1 MSRIL
6 RRPMF
11 RGGSTNNEGI
21 MSVPRKGYKKAG
33 PVDSEFDFGFLG
45 DNREEGGLRNLSS
58 SYYGG
63 LLEDENKSDLLGLG
77 LSNRTSDIDIDS
89 DKSTTLNKS
98 KIIEKIKEGDI
109 ADELGLSPLGKRLRQ
124 RYLSQRTDPLGKFLI
139 NFGLNYMSAR
149 PRGGKFGALATA
161 AEAAKK
167 PTEQLYAD
175 QDTEAALELKLLS
188 AFGKEKD
195 TDAMKIAKA
204 YAQKYGGTAED
215 YLAMIAKRKI
225 DSSDLKDL
233 SPAAIVR
240 KYATEASKSRDF
252 QDDPVAQRNIG
263 IFRLRVEQDK
273 VDKNILNSLAPGNPY
288 LAPDLVKRSSEN
300 KNILEFSPTAN
311 EQDRKLYNES
321 YIYVNPT
328 DRGFY
333 QIKDINKKRVFVRV
347 GEFN

>member
-11 RGGSTNNEGI
+11 RGGSANEGV
-21 MSVPRKGYKKAG
+21 MSVPRKGYQTI
-33 PVDSEFDFGFLG
+33 D
-45 DNREEGGLRNLSS
+45 EEGVQPEETVAESQGSIPNNKMLQQ
-58 SYYGG
+58 
-63 LLEDENKSDLLGLG
+63 LL
-77 LSNRTSDIDIDS
+77 
-89 DKSTTLNKS
+89 
-98 KIIEKIKEGDI
+98 
-109 ADELGLSPLGKRLRQ
+109 ADRP
-124 RYLSQRTDPLGKFLI
+124 DPLGKFLI

-149 PRGGKFGALATA
+149 PRSGKLGFLTTA
-161 AEAAKK
+161 ADAAKK
-167 PTEQLYAD
+167 PTEQLYSD
-175 QDTEAALELKLLS
+175 LDTERAFNLKLYS
-188 AFGKEKD
+188 ALNPKD
-195 TDAMKIAKA
+195 SETMRMAKA
-204 YAQKYGGTAED
+204 YAKKYGGTPEE
-215 YLAMIAKRKI
+215 YIAKLGKRKI

-273 VDKNILNSLAPGNPY
+273 VDKNVLNSLAPGNPY

-321 YIYVNPT
+321 YIYINPT

>member
-6 RRPMF
+6 RRPLF
-11 RGGSTNNEGI
+11 RGGSANEGV
-21 MSVPRKGYKKAG
+21 MSVPRKGYQIAG
-33 PVDSEFDFGFLG
+33 LVDEDDDDVIETVASSQG
-45 DNREEGGLRNLSS
+45 DTSRDKM
-58 SYYGG
+58 
-63 LLEDENKSDLLGLG
+63 LLKLL
-77 LSNRTSDIDIDS
+77 
-89 DKSTTLNKS
+89 
-98 KIIEKIKEGDI
+98 
-109 ADELGLSPLGKRLRQ
+109 ADRP
-124 RYLSQRTDPLGKFLI
+124 DPLGKFLI
-139 NFGLNYMSAR
+139 DFGLDLMSR
-149 PRGGKFGALATA
+149 PASRGKLGFLTTA
-161 AEAAKK
+161 AKAAKA
-167 PTEQLYAD
+167 PTKQLYSD
-175 QDTEAALELKLLS
+175 LDTERAFNLKLYS
-188 AFGKEKD
+188 ALNPKD
-195 TDAMKIAKA
+195 TETMRMAKA
-204 YAQKYGGTAED
+204 YAKKYGGTPEE
-215 YLAMIAKRKI
+215 YLAKLGKRKI

-273 VDKNILNSLAPGNPY
+273 VDKNVLNSLAPGNPY

-311 EQDRKLYNES
+311 EQDKKLYNES

-333 QIKDINKKRVFVRV
+333 QIKEVNKKRVFVRI

>member
-6 RRPMF
+6 RRPLF
-11 RGGSTNNEGI
+11 RGGFANEGV
-21 MSVPRKGYKKAG
+21 MSVPRKGYQVAG
-33 PVDSEFDFGFLG
+33 LVD
-45 DNREEGGLRNLSS
+45 
-58 SYYGG
+58 
-63 LLEDENKSDLLGLG
+63 EDD
-77 LSNRTSDIDIDS
+77 D
-89 DKSTTLNKS
+89 
-98 KIIEKIKEGDI
+98 IIETVASSQGDTSRDKMLQQLL
-109 ADELGLSPLGKRLRQ
+109 ADRP
-124 RYLSQRTDPLGKFLI
+124 DPLGKFLI
-139 NFGLNYMSAR
+139 DFGLDLMSR
-149 PRGGKFGALATA
+149 PASSGKFGFLTTA
-161 AEAAKK
+161 AKAAKA
-167 PTEQLYAD
+167 PTKQLYSD
-175 QDTEAALELKLLS
+175 LDTERAFNLKLYS
-188 AFGKEKD
+188 ALNPKD
-195 TDAMKIAKA
+195 SENMRIARA
-204 YAQKYGGTAED
+204 YAKKYGGTPED
-215 YLAMIAKRKI
+215 YIATLAKRKI

-273 VDKNILNSLAPGNPY
+273 VDKNVLNSLAPGNPY

-321 YIYVNPT
+321 YIYINPT

-333 QIKDINKKRVFVRV
+333 QIKEINKKRVFVRI

>member
-6 RRPMF
+6 RRPLF
-11 RGGSTNNEGI
+11 RGGSANEGV
-21 MSVPRKGYKKAG
+21 MSVPRKGYQIAG
-33 PVDSEFDFGFLG
+33 LVDEDDDDVIETVASSQG
-45 DNREEGGLRNLSS
+45 DTSRDKMLQQ
-58 SYYGG
+58 
-63 LLEDENKSDLLGLG
+63 LL
-77 LSNRTSDIDIDS
+77 
-89 DKSTTLNKS
+89 
-98 KIIEKIKEGDI
+98 
-109 ADELGLSPLGKRLRQ
+109 ADRP
-124 RYLSQRTDPLGKFLI
+124 DPLGKFLI
-139 NFGLNYMSAR
+139 DFGLDLMSR
-149 PRGGKFGALATA
+149 PASRGKLGFLTTA
-161 AEAAKK
+161 AKAAKA
-167 PTEQLYAD
+167 PTKQLYSD
-175 QDTEAALELKLLS
+175 LDTERAFNLKLYS
-188 AFGKEKD
+188 ALNPKD
-195 TDAMKIAKA
+195 TETMRMAKA
-204 YAQKYGGTAED
+204 YAKKYGGTPEE
-215 YLAMIAKRKI
+215 YLAKLGKRKI

-273 VDKNILNSLAPGNPY
+273 VDKNVLNSLAPGNPY

-311 EQDRKLYNES
+311 EQDKKLYNES

-333 QIKDINKKRVFVRV
+333 QIKEVNKKRVFVRV

>member
-1 MSRIL
+1 
-6 RRPMF
+6 MF
-11 RGGSTNNEGI
+11 RGGSTSNEGI
-21 MSVPRKGYKKAG
+21 MSVPRKGYEEAGLVNENNVTVEDDDKEKAAESQG
-33 PVDSEFDFGFLG
+33 STSNNKMLQQ
-45 DNREEGGLRNLSS
+45 
-58 SYYGG
+58 
-63 LLEDENKSDLLGLG
+63 LL
-77 LSNRTSDIDIDS
+77 
-89 DKSTTLNKS
+89 
-98 KIIEKIKEGDI
+98 
-109 ADELGLSPLGKRLRQ
+109 ADRP
-124 RYLSQRTDPLGKFLI
+124 DPLGKFLI

-149 PRGGKFGALATA
+149 PRSGKLGFLTTA
-161 AEAAKK
+161 ADAAKK
-167 PTEQLYAD
+167 PTEQLYSD
-175 QDTEAALELKLLS
+175 LDTERAFNLKLYS
-188 AFGKEKD
+188 ALNPKD
-195 TDAMKIAKA
+195 SENMRIARA
-204 YAQKYGGTAED
+204 YAKKYGGTPEE
-215 YLAMIAKRKI
+215 YIAKLGKRKI

-273 VDKNILNSLAPGNPY
+273 VDKNVLNSLAPGNPY

-321 YIYVNPT
+321 YIYINPT

-333 QIKDINKKRVFVRV
+333 QIKDINKKRVFVKV

>member
-6 RRPMF
+6 RRPLF
-11 RGGSTNNEGI
+11 RGGSANEGV
-21 MSVPRKGYKKAG
+21 MSVPRKGYADPDEDG
-33 PVDSEFDFGFLG
+33 VQPEEDNIIDTVASSQG
-45 DNREEGGLRNLSS
+45 DTSRDKMLQQ
-58 SYYGG
+58 
-63 LLEDENKSDLLGLG
+63 LL
-77 LSNRTSDIDIDS
+77 
-89 DKSTTLNKS
+89 
-98 KIIEKIKEGDI
+98 
-109 ADELGLSPLGKRLRQ
+109 ADRP
-124 RYLSQRTDPLGKFLI
+124 DPLGKFLI
-139 NFGLNYMSAR
+139 DFGLDLMSR
-149 PRGGKFGALATA
+149 PASKGKFGFLTTA
-161 AEAAKK
+161 AKAAKA
-167 PTEQLYAD
+167 PTKQLYSD
-175 QDTEAALELKLLS
+175 LDTESSE
-188 AFGKEKD
+188 
-195 TDAMKIAKA
+195 TMRMAKA
-204 YAQKYGGTAED
+204 YAKKYGGTPEE
-215 YLAMIAKRKI
+215 YLAKLGKRKI

-273 VDKNILNSLAPGNPY
+273 VDKNVLNSLAPGNPY

-311 EQDRKLYNES
+311 EQDKKLYNES

-333 QIKDINKKRVFVRV
+333 QIKEVNKKRVFVRV

>member
-6 RRPMF
+6 RRPLF
-11 RGGSTNNEGI
+11 RGGSANEGV
-21 MSVPRKGYKKAG
+21 MSVPRKGYQIAG
-33 PVDSEFDFGFLG
+33 LVDEDDDDVIETVASSQG
-45 DNREEGGLRNLSS
+45 DTSRDKMLQQ
-58 SYYGG
+58 
-63 LLEDENKSDLLGLG
+63 LL
-77 LSNRTSDIDIDS
+77 
-89 DKSTTLNKS
+89 
-98 KIIEKIKEGDI
+98 
-109 ADELGLSPLGKRLRQ
+109 ADRP
-124 RYLSQRTDPLGKFLI
+124 DPLGKFLI
-139 NFGLNYMSAR
+139 DFGLDLMSR
-149 PRGGKFGALATA
+149 PASKGKFGFLTTA
-161 AEAAKK
+161 AKAAKA
-167 PTEQLYAD
+167 PTKQLYSD
-175 QDTEAALELKLLS
+175 LDTERAFNLKLYS
-188 AFGKEKD
+188 ALNPKD
-195 TDAMKIAKA
+195 SETMRMAKA
-204 YAQKYGGTAED
+204 YAKKYGGTPEE
-215 YLAMIAKRKI
+215 YLAKLGKRKI

-273 VDKNILNSLAPGNPY
+273 VDKNVLNSLAPGNPY

-311 EQDRKLYNES
+311 EQDKKLYNES

-333 QIKDINKKRVFVRV
+333 QIKEVNKKRVFVRV

>member
-6 RRPMF
+6 RRPLF
-11 RGGSTNNEGI
+11 RGGSANEGV
-21 MSVPRKGYKKAG
+21 MSVPRKGYQIAG
-33 PVDSEFDFGFLG
+33 LVDEDDDDVIETVASSQG
-45 DNREEGGLRNLSS
+45 DTSRDKM
-58 SYYGG
+58 
-63 LLEDENKSDLLGLG
+63 LLKLL
-77 LSNRTSDIDIDS
+77 
-89 DKSTTLNKS
+89 
-98 KIIEKIKEGDI
+98 
-109 ADELGLSPLGKRLRQ
+109 ADRP
-124 RYLSQRTDPLGKFLI
+124 DPLGKFLI
-139 NFGLNYMSAR
+139 DFGLDLMSR
-149 PRGGKFGALATA
+149 PASRGKLGFLTTA
-161 AEAAKK
+161 AKAAKA
-167 PTEQLYAD
+167 PTKQLYSD
-175 QDTEAALELKLLS
+175 LDTERAFNLKLYS
-188 AFGKEKD
+188 ALNPKD
-195 TDAMKIAKA
+195 TETMRMAKA
-204 YAQKYGGTAED
+204 YAKKYGGTPEE
-215 YLAMIAKRKI
+215 YLAKLGKRKI

-263 IFRLRVEQDK
+263 IFRLRVEQDQVNK
-273 VDKNILNSLAPGNPY
+273 DVLNSLAPGNPY

-333 QIKDINKKRVFVRV
+333 QIKEVNKKRVFVRI

>member
-6 RRPMF
+6 RRPLF
-11 RGGSTNNEGI
+11 RGGSANEGV
-21 MSVPRKGYKKAG
+21 MSVPRKGYQIAG
-33 PVDSEFDFGFLG
+33 LVDEDDDDVIETVASSQG
-45 DNREEGGLRNLSS
+45 DTSRDKMLQQ
-58 SYYGG
+58 
-63 LLEDENKSDLLGLG
+63 LL
-77 LSNRTSDIDIDS
+77 
-89 DKSTTLNKS
+89 
-98 KIIEKIKEGDI
+98 
-109 ADELGLSPLGKRLRQ
+109 ADRP
-124 RYLSQRTDPLGKFLI
+124 DPLGKFLI
-139 NFGLNYMSAR
+139 DFGLDLMSR
-149 PRGGKFGALATA
+149 PASRGKLGFLTTA
-161 AEAAKK
+161 AKAAKA
-167 PTEQLYAD
+167 PTKQLYSD
-175 QDTEAALELKLLS
+175 LDTERAFNLKLYS
-188 AFGKEKD
+188 ALNPKD
-195 TDAMKIAKA
+195 TETMRMAKA
-204 YAQKYGGTAED
+204 YAKKYGGTPEE
-215 YLAMIAKRKI
+215 YLAKLGKRKI

-263 IFRLRVEQDK
+263 IFRLRVEPDQVNKD
-273 VDKNILNSLAPGNPY
+273 VLNSLAPGNPY

-333 QIKDINKKRVFVRV
+333 QIKEVNKKRVFVRI

>member
-6 RRPMF
+6 RRPLF
-11 RGGSTNNEGI
+11 RGGSANEGV
-21 MSVPRKGYKKAG
+21 MSVPRKGYQIAG
-33 PVDSEFDFGFLG
+33 LVDEDDDDVIETVASSQG
-45 DNREEGGLRNLSS
+45 DTSRDKMLQQ
-58 SYYGG
+58 
-63 LLEDENKSDLLGLG
+63 LL
-77 LSNRTSDIDIDS
+77 
-89 DKSTTLNKS
+89 
-98 KIIEKIKEGDI
+98 
-109 ADELGLSPLGKRLRQ
+109 ADRP
-124 RYLSQRTDPLGKFLI
+124 DPLGKFLI
-139 NFGLNYMSAR
+139 DFGLDLMSR
-149 PRGGKFGALATA
+149 PASRGKLGFLTTA
-161 AEAAKK
+161 AKAAKA
-167 PTEQLYAD
+167 PTKQLYSD
-175 QDTEAALELKLLS
+175 LDTERAFNLKLYS
-188 AFGKEKD
+188 ALNPKD
-195 TDAMKIAKA
+195 SETMRMAKA
-204 YAQKYGGTAED
+204 YAKKYGGTPEE
-215 YLAMIAKRKI
+215 YLAKLGKRKI

-273 VDKNILNSLAPGNPY
+273 VDKNVLNSLAPGNPY

-333 QIKDINKKRVFVRV
+333 QIKEVNKKRVFVRI